1 MDDLIAELDR
11 TGRAV
16 ADADLGGAPA
26 HVVELRRRLHAPVA
40 DVWDACTDPER
51 VGRWFLPLSGD
62 LRPGGNFQLGGN
74 ASGAITIC
82 TPPHRLQ
89 LTWQF
94 GEAEPSLVSLE
105 LTPAGDDTELVL
117 HHTVPEDEHWAQ
129 YGPGAVGVGWDG
141 ALAGFAAFIAGEDLH
156 NDDRLMA
163 AFMRHSA
170 ASWGTAHQA
179 AGATPEAARDA
190 TARTSSFYAPTA

>member
-1 MDDLIAELDR
+1 MDDLIAALDR

-40 DVWDACTDPER
+40 DVWDACTDPDR
-51 VGRWFLPLSGD
+51 VGRWFLPL
-62 LRPGGNFQLGGN
+62 
-74 ASGAITIC
+74 
-82 TPPHRLQ
+82 
-89 LTWQF
+89 
-94 GEAEPSLVSLE
+94 SLVSLE

-117 HHTVPEDEHWAQ
+117 RHTVPDDEHWAR

-141 ALAGFAAFIAGEDLH
+141 ALAGFAAFIAGHDH
-156 NDDRLMA
+156 PNDDRLMA
-163 AFMRHSA
+163 AFMRQSA

-179 AGATPEAARDA
+179 AGATAETARNA
-190 TARTSSFYAPTA
+190 TAQTSGFYAPIQPDGA